1 METKVR
7 PDLIKKIVLF
17 EKIKKYIDKV
27 GNPEFY
33 WHYDSRISDE
43 QIEKLIT
50 NTGDYDLYQDISEQ
64 NMDYTWEIEDEF
76 IKEIHLEFEDTID
89 SISWEEYEFR
99 EAMYELFY
107 VEMNIDQ
114 LLRNTRSV
122 PIRVSMYSDYDC
134 INSNGFNG
142 SKYWYEESYFKDMV
156 DCLNLNPKKIKES
169 FLDHKITPAGRWPD
183 LKRRNGKELV
193 SYKSFSEEII
203 ESCTAANLLTF
214 MGRIDVNDVS
224 DINGQISK
232 IIIPKGNR
240 CGLFSTMY
248 GGGSQMEME
257 LLQDF
262 EIDLNGSLNL
272 MLDATNKY
280 SISDTYGVRD
290 DFFGK
295 NVRIINTGEKKE
307 K

>member
-76 IKEIHLEFEDTID
+76 IEQIHSEFETAID

-107 VEMNIDQ
+107 VEMNINQ

-262 EIDLNGSLNL
+262 EIDLNGNLNL

-295 NVRIINTGEKKE
+295 EIRVIGEK
-307 K
+307 